1 MTVYDDLGVPTII
14 NAVGY
19 ATRVAG
25 SCPHEEVIAAMADA
39 SRSYVEIDALE
50 VAASELITKCTGAE
64 AGLITCGAS
73 ASLAL
78 AAAACLCGNDPD
90 RMDALPDT
98 SDFSRNEIVFPKPGP
113 FDYDHPFRASGAK
126 LVTIDYADDDA
137 PDQIAAAVNAHTA
150 AIAYVWLGIDE
161 RPSIEWLVRL
171 SQEHGLPLIVDG
183 AMSLPPRENLHR
195 FIDLGADL
203 VAISGGKHLGGPQAS
218 GILAGREELI
228 RSAWLQMV
236 DMDVRPETWSLKR
249 FVDDGWV
256 DRAPGHGI
264 GRSMKVSK
272 EQIVGLMTAL
282 QRYSE
287 RDHDAELRTWHSYID
302 TVMDGLQEVE
312 VLQPR
317 KLFPSPNGQ
326 PWPLLEL
333 HADGALRRRLRE
345 RNLILAE
352 SDTDPEIAFV
362 NPICLRKDDPAKIV
376 KLLREEVD

>member
-1 MTVYDDLGVPTII
+1 MTVYDNLGVPTII

-19 ATRVAG
+19 ATRVGG

-161 RPSIEWLVRL
+161 RPSIDVFA
-171 SQEHGLPLIVDG
+171 S
-183 AMSLPPRENLHR
+183 SREPTPFH
-195 FIDLGADL
+195 
-203 VAISGGKHLGGPQAS
+203 
-218 GILAGREELI
+218 
-228 RSAWLQMV
+228 
-236 DMDVRPETWSLKR
+236 
-249 FVDDGWV
+249 
-256 DRAPGHGI
+256 
-264 GRSMKVSK
+264 
-272 EQIVGLMTAL
+272 
-282 QRYSE
+282 
-287 RDHDAELRTWHSYID
+287 
-302 TVMDGLQEVE
+302 
-312 VLQPR
+312 
-317 KLFPSPNGQ
+317 
-326 PWPLLEL
+326 
-333 HADGALRRRLRE
+333 
-345 RNLILAE
+345 
-352 SDTDPEIAFV
+352 
-362 NPICLRKDDPAKIV
+362 
-376 KLLREEVD
+376 